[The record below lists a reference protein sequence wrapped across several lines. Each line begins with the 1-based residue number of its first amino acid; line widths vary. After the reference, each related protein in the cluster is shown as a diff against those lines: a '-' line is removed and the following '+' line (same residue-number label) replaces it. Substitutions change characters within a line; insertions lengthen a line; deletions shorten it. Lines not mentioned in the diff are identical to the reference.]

1 MTDILFEWGL
11 ILCDT
16 TSLENGKQLLSYKEY
31 SVYRERH
38 LVQKKKNSG
47 FLLPLWLIYIMANGK
62 AERTLSFTLTTAYQP
77 SVVKKKTATL

>member
-1 MTDILFEWGL
+1 MTDILFEWEL

-38 LVQKKKNSG
+38 LVQKKFWLFTASMAHSYHGKWQSRTDTKFHTHNS
-47 FLLPLWLIYIMANGK
+47 
-62 AERTLSFTLTTAYQP
+62 LSTF
-77 SVVKKKTATL
+77 SR